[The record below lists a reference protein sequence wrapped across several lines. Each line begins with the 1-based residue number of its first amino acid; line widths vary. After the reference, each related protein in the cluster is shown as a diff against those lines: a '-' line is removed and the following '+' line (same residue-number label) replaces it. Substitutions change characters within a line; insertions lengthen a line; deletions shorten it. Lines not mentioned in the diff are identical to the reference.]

1 MKIDKL
7 EVVENE
13 DNIQVYV
20 EIPHENRTTPRF
32 ILETHEVVEELEK
45 RGIKFSECI
54 KPIKLKNRRDNTRK
68 GTWVFSKKV
77 LDKPTKDVI
86 LKEEKEVK
94 PKPTRK
100 KRTKTSK
107 KKTSTGE

>member
-45 RGIKFSECI
+45 RGNKISECI
-54 KPIKLKNRRDNTRK
+54 KPI
-68 GTWVFSKKV
+68 
-77 LDKPTKDVI
+77 
-86 LKEEKEVK
+86 
-94 PKPTRK
+94 
-100 KRTKTSK
+100 
-107 KKTSTGE
+107 